1 MKRRAFLISAAATLA
16 GLSVPVFSTV
26 LGKCSLRGAFPDR
39 ELTVD
44 TTEGPVVGSQAAGRR
59 AEAYIGIP
67 YAKTPVGAKR
77 WKAPEAPAARDRV
90 LFLGNR
96 APKGTS
102 GTPLTLSIWRPEGS
116 ASNLPVVFT
125 LEDGKYDGDADH
137 ASIDGASLSAA
148 LNAVVVVA
156 RTRPGLFGFVSL
168 PALRHGTKLENSG
181 NFALLDA
188 RKALLW
194 VKNNIAK
201 FGGSASSV
209 TLVGTSGAGRD
220 VMAVI
225 GSPVFSG
232 LFSRAIVIS
241 GGGALT
247 KPDPAARI
255 DADSLARLAF
265 EDRKAGTVGLAAK
278 WIGAD
283 SAEVRR
289 WLSTLETSRI
299 LNLTRGAPIRDTA
312 YPRLFADGAF
322 LPASGLDRAGPPDP
336 KASRDFPVLL
346 LSGASEANALVSRD
360 PYFAAA
366 VKDSSLLTN
375 PASQAEF
382 SFASRYGNSLMLWA
396 NTAEAAD
403 RAYRFGN
410 HQVFAGI
417 FRWGDDEA
425 VVGATAKTLHGSAS
439 DVPSAFIFGP
449 SKNFGAR
456 YGGAVRTAGGQE
468 LLSITRSYVKN
479 FIRTGNPNGENLV
492 TWAPWGETGNALV
505 LDADR
510 TKAWADTEPSRV
522 DLASTFRQMDDDQT
536 VTPDAK
542 AKLIWDV
549 LSGYAWSQPL
559 EAKFGVPNDLFAG
572 TVPKTDIPAS
582 EDDAA

>member
-1 MKRRAFLISAAATLA
+1 MTF
-16 GLSVPVFSTV
+16 
-26 LGKCSLRGAFPDR
+26 
-39 ELTVD
+39 
-44 TTEGPVVGSQAAGRR
+44 
-59 AEAYIGIP
+59 
-67 YAKTPVGAKR
+67 
-77 WKAPEAPAARDRV
+77 
-90 LFLGNR
+90 
-96 APKGTS
+96 
-102 GTPLTLSIWRPEGS
+102 
-116 ASNLPVVFT
+116 
-125 LEDGKYDGDADH
+125 
-137 ASIDGASLSAA
+137 
-148 LNAVVVVA
+148 
-156 RTRPGLFGFVSL
+156 
-168 PALRHGTKLENSG
+168 
-181 NFALLDA
+181 
-188 RKALLW
+188 
-194 VKNNIAK
+194 
-201 FGGSASSV
+201 
-209 TLVGTSGAGRD
+209 VGTSGAGRD

>member
-77 WKAPEAPAARDRV
+77 WKAPEPPAARDRV

-137 ASIDGASLSAA
+137 ASVDGASLSAA

-194 VKNNIAK
+194 VKKNIAK
-201 FGGSASSV
+201 FGGSAASV

-220 VMAVI
+220 VMALM

-232 LFSRAIVIS
+232 LFTRAIVIS

-283 SAEVRR
+283 SPEVRH

-299 LNLTRGAPIRDTA
+299 LNLTRGASIRDTS

-366 VKDSSLLTN
+366 LKDSSLLTN
-375 PASQAEF
+375 PASQSEF
-382 SFASRYGNSLMLWA
+382 AFASRYGSSLMLWA

-425 VVGATAKTLHGSAS
+425 VVGAAAKALHGAAS

-449 SKNFGAR
+449 SKNFDAR

-510 TKAWADTEPSRV
+510 TKAWADTEASRV
-522 DLASTFRQMDDDQT
+522 DLAATFRQMDDDQT

-572 TVPKTDIPAS
+572 TVPKYDTPAS

>member
-77 WKAPEAPAARDRV
+77 WKAPEPPAARDRV

-194 VKNNIAK
+194 VKKNIAK
-201 FGGSASSV
+201 F
-209 TLVGTSGAGRD
+209 
-220 VMAVI
+220 
-225 GSPVFSG
+225 
-232 LFSRAIVIS
+232 RAIVIS

-283 SAEVRR
+283 SPEVRH

-299 LNLTRGAPIRDTA
+299 LNLTRGASIRDTS

-366 VKDSSLLTN
+366 LKDSSLLTN
-375 PASQAEF
+375 PASQSEF
-382 SFASRYGNSLMLWA
+382 AFASRYGSSLMLWA

-425 VVGATAKTLHGSAS
+425 VVGAAAKALHGAAS

-449 SKNFGAR
+449 SKNFDAR

-510 TKAWADTEPSRV
+510 TKAWADTEASRV
-522 DLASTFRQMDDDQT
+522 DLAATFRQMDDDQT

-572 TVPKTDIPAS
+572 TVPKYDTPAS